1 MDKRFNSVTIG
12 HEPPWAASPVS
23 KTALQTFRFLD
34 IWLVGWLVGWLGPK
48 ELVEGWTRH
57 HFPSLVRTETS
68 DPDPG
73 WLVVLP
79 PPVSCWS
86 VIFVSLVFVF
96 EFVVSLNVICFSSSS
111 FLYRFINTSFLPR
124 LSCHCPSRLV
134 PGGTRDSCFN
144 FVNFYRYRIFFLC
157 YSDHHG
163 SGFFQTHSSTMLPQ

>member
-73 WLVVLP
+73 WLVGFASACLVL
-79 PPVSCWS
+79 VRHLCLLG
-86 VIFVSLVFVF
+86 V
-96 EFVVSLNVICFSSSS
+96 CF
-111 FLYRFINTSFLPR
+111 
-124 LSCHCPSRLV
+124 
-134 PGGTRDSCFN
+134 
-144 FVNFYRYRIFFLC
+144 
-157 YSDHHG
+157 
-163 SGFFQTHSSTMLPQ
+163 